1 MEARGTIWF
10 LILDQQCHLKWLL
23 EYANLAG
30 DPSGILTNNVRTSGL
45 IITIITKNV
54 WESFYLLWNRNFRNT
69 ILCED
74 TIQETLE
81 ALNQLL
87 YGACGSQTCDAAQQ
101 WCGRSAD
108 FEEQDGT
115 KPQHNEDIQEQTRR
129 PLLTQICARHTFQI
143 KPYDSR
149 WNSKLK
155 EVNGEANVNIESIL
169 HNKCFMW

>member
-1 MEARGTIWF
+1 M
-10 LILDQQCHLKWLL
+10 
-23 EYANLAG
+23 
-30 DPSGILTNNVRTSGL
+30 
-45 IITIITKNV
+45 
-54 WESFYLLWNRNFRNT
+54 

-149 WNSKLK
+149 
-155 EVNGEANVNIESIL
+155 
-169 HNKCFMW
+169 